1 MIKLIIFIISMC
13 MCVNVTA
20 ADAPEENK
28 PPRDLNRII
37 DSGKVT
43 VAVVDM
49 DIPPFIM
56 KSRDGQLE
64 GLDIDI
70 ARDIAGKMNVNLEIV
85 SAGYFDDVIAMVAAG
100 KADIGVSNLSMTC
113 DRARYVRFTDPYR
126 VLGIT
131 LLLNR
136 VKLASMRFPDGLIK
150 PEQLKNTDG
159 AVGVLERSAYES
171 AAREYLHN
179 AVFRTYMEYSAMLR
193 DSENGDLFMSVGNS
207 GTVDYY
213 LKKEPR
219 LLVKLQP
226 YNIEGFRDHIAM
238 AVGLENDHLLS
249 WLNVYLTVRN
259 DKNRQVKNKPVQ
271 IKKHKAESY

>member
-1 MIKLIIFIISMC
+1 MNNLITFIIFLC
-13 MCVNVTA
+13 LCVNAAA
-20 ADAPEENK
+20 ADTPAENK
-28 PPRDLNRII
+28 PSRDLNRII

-43 VAVVDM
+43 IAVVDM

-70 ARDIAGKMNVNLEIV
+70 ARDIAGKMKVDLEIIRV
-85 SAGYFDDVIAMVAAG
+85 DYFDDVIDLVAAG

-136 VKLASMRFPDGLIK
+136 VKLTSMRLPDGEIK
-150 PEQLKNTDG
+150 PEQLKNTDE
-159 AVGVLERSAYES
+159 AVGVLERSAYDT
-171 AAREYLHN
+171 AAREYLPS
-179 AVFRTYMEYSAMLR
+179 AVFRTYTDYSAML
-193 DSENGDLFMSVGNS
+193 GDAEKGNLFMSVGNS

-219 LLVKLQP
+219 QLVKLQP
-226 YNIEGFRDHIAM
+226 YNIEGFKDHIAM

-271 IKKHKAESY
+271 IKKHQAESY